1 MPHRLWSWLLNCFGV
16 IQTLEFSEA
25 LKLDGIIGTIIVLW
39 KKYFFP
45 VMLKCLSFSILFTQ
59 LLFTNNN
66 LYHVFIYAHCI
77 ANWFQKAPLHH
88 HFPPV
93 SAPPPPKCFTQSI
106 ITLNFED
113 LLQLQDIFKILHLR
127 SLLRGITICLD
138 YPQSDLG
145 VDYSV
150 INSEDYSVFS
160 ITPWGKSLKFSRRI
174 LSD

>member
-93 SAPPPPKCFTQSI
+93 SARPPPPPEMFYPEHYHIELWGFTAAPGYI
-106 ITLNFED
+106 
-113 LLQLQDIFKILHLR
+113 QDITSTFSVKRYYNMPGLPTVWFGSRLFCDKFRGLLSIQHYSMRKI
-127 SLLRGITICLD
+127 T
-138 YPQSDLG
+138 
-145 VDYSV
+145 
-150 INSEDYSVFS
+150 
-160 ITPWGKSLKFSRRI
+160 
-174 LSD
+174 